1 MGIHSVDTSRG
12 SNSPKAEFQALSR
25 RLRRMDN
32 ENNFE
37 FICPFC
43 GQPCRVILEPPQV
56 LHATPTCA
64 TFDRLEPDEYL
75 VAVNDK
81 RWLGRA

>member
-1 MGIHSVDTSRG
+1 MARRSDGTSRG
-12 SNSPKAEFQALSR
+12 SNGPKAEFQALSP

-64 TFDRLEPDEYL
+64 KFDRLEPDEYL

-81 RWLGRA
+81 RGLGRA